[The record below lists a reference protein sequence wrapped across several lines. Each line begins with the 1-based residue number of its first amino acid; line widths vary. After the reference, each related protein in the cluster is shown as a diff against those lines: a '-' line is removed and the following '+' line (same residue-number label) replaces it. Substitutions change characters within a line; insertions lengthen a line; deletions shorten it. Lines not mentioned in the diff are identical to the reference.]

1 MVDDTPEEAV
11 PEVPVIAEASH
22 EGSDASRAELVAA
35 ASVFVGALS
44 RVPGLVDTIGEV
56 LGEYLDKPDTTEV
69 GRRLNFA
76 LNHVIGNPGGN
87 FVVYYLGSNDP
98 ESIISALDD
107 VDASEEDRDFAD
119 RTLRRLQAI
128 FGYPVAVV
136 VQAMDENPHDWAR
149 ATRKV
154 YYDVLTSRWVFELDL
169 EKYNGEQVHLAM
181 SPDASTRLGAGVV
194 LGINAIQEDVF
205 DDEGVAMLTE
215 EIVKFLTRR
224 GGTVSFTEPAGGT
237 ESLTGSNRL
246 GDPTTDEQPDRDA
259 EPVGP

>member
-1 MVDDTPEEAV
+1 MVDDTQVDPGTEA
-11 PEVPVIAEASH
+11 PATSGDDRGA
-22 EGSDASRAELVAA
+22 DRAELVAA

-44 RVPGLVDTIGEV
+44 RDPGVVDTIDEV
-56 LGEYLDKPDTTEV
+56 LGEYLGKPDTTEV

-76 LNHVIGNPGGN
+76 LNHVIGSPGGN

-98 ESIISALDD
+98 ESVIAALDD
-107 VDASEEDRDFAD
+107 VAASEEDRDFAD
-119 RTLRRLQAI
+119 RTLRRLQAL
-128 FGYPVAVV
+128 FGYGVSAV

-169 EKYNGEQVHLAM
+169 EKYNGEPVHLVM

-215 EIVKFLTRR
+215 EIVKFLARR
-224 GGTVSFTEPAGGT
+224 GGTVSFPEPAGGA

-246 GDPTTDEQPDRDA
+246 GGSTPDE
-259 EPVGP
+259 EG